1 MMALESVDTGI
12 PAPRTIESAG
22 WGAVKSALG
31 LLALVQALLLSVYF
45 KFPLGYFL
53 ASIGLGGAF
62 FYFLMTLIRLFRVA
76 ETRDSLVVEEPAYVG
91 HDLFDDLPV
100 PMIEAAEDGEILQ
113 ANAAA
118 NALLGQQDM
127 GGLTLDSMV
136 EGLGRSI
143 RDRMVDT
150 MKGFGL
156 GRPEMAR
163 CKRDGQEVF
172 IQVTMSRMKRN
183 GRTTVLAVLSDATE
197 LKTLEAQFV
206 QSQKMQAVGQLAG
219 GIAHDFNNILTAI
232 TGHADLLLHRSDTMA
247 PDYDDL
253 TQIKQNANRAAALIR
268 QLLAFSRKQTLR
280 PKSLRLDDTL
290 AELSHLLNRLLGEKV
305 GLHTEHGAD
314 LKPVRV
320 DERQFEQV
328 IMNLVVNAR
337 DAMPLGGTVVIRTRN
352 LTLAKELRR
361 DRAVVH
367 PGDYVIVEVRDTGTG
382 IPKDN
387 ISKIF
392 EPFYT
397 TKKIGEGTGLGLAT
411 VYGIIKQTG
420 GFVFVDSEQGGG
432 TLFSIYLPVNDDLED
447 ISEVEVVAQPTES
460 DDTGRG
466 RVLLVE
472 DEAPVRAFAARALA
486 LRGYSVTQ
494 ASSGEEALSVLAEG
508 SEFDVFVSDVVMPG
522 KNGPTWVREA
532 MDTRPN
538 SKVVFVSGYAEE
550 AFQDGKPDIPNAAF
564 LAKPFSLVELTQK
577 VKEQIEA

>member
-1 MMALESVDTGI
+1 MSTETEINHHLPFINAN
-12 PAPRTIESAG
+12 
-22 WGAVKSALG
+22 WGTVRAALG
-31 LLALVQALLLSVYF
+31 LLALAQLLLLSIYLEYM
-45 KFPLGYFL
+45 PGYFITSF
-53 ASIGLGGAF
+53 ALGSAA
-62 FYFLMTLIRLFRVA
+62 FYFLTTLSRRRTFAVMADTPIA
-76 ETRDSLVVEEPAYVG
+76 INNDHIGS
-91 HDLFDDLPV
+91 DLFDDLPV
-100 PMIEAAEDGEILQ
+100 PMIDTDESGEILQ
-113 ANAAA
+113 VNSAASV
-118 NALLGQQDM
+118 LIGRDDLVGE
-127 GGLTLDSMV
+127 TLDSIV

-143 RDRMVDT
+143 RDRMADT

-163 CKRDGQEVF
+163 CRRDGMDVY
-172 IQVTMSRMKRN
+172 IQVAMSKMKR
-183 GRTTVLAVLSDATE
+183 GDKTTVLAVLSDATE

-232 TGHADLLLHRSDTMA
+232 MGHADLLLHRTDIMS
-247 PDYDDL
+247 PDYEDL
-253 TQIKQNANRAAALIR
+253 NQIKQNSDRAAALVG

-280 PKSLRLDDTL
+280 PKSLHLDDTL
-290 AELSHLLNRLLGEKV
+290 CELSHLLNRLLGEKV
-305 GLHTEHGAD
+305 ALHTEHGVN

-337 DAMPLGGTVVIRTRN
+337 DAMPDGGTVVIRTRN
-352 LTLAKELRR
+352 ETLRKELRR

-367 PGDYVIVEVRDTGTG
+367 PGDYVIVEVRDTGVG
-382 IPKDN
+382 IPKDK

-392 EPFYT
+392 EPFFT
-397 TKKIGEGTGLGLAT
+397 TKKVGEGTGLGLAT

-420 GFVFVDSEQGGG
+420 GFVFVDSTEGAG
-432 TLFSIYLPVNDDLED
+432 TQFLIYLPVNDEPEEVVEPAP
-447 ISEVEVVAQPTES
+447 SVEVIES
-460 DDTGRG
+460 DQTGRG

-486 LRGYSVTQ
+486 LRGYTVTQ
-494 ASSGEEALSVLAEG
+494 ASSGEEALDVLEG
-508 SEFDVFVSDVVMPG
+508 GEEFDIFVSDVVMPG

-532 MDTRPN
+532 LSTRPDA
-538 SKVVFVSGYAEE
+538 KVVFVSGYAED
-550 AFQDGKPDIPNAAF
+550 AFKDGDPEIPNAAF

>member
-1 MMALESVDTGI
+1 M
-12 PAPRTIESAG
+12 PAELKDNLHLPFGTANWTTVRA
-22 WGAVKSALG
+22 ALG
-31 LLALVQALLLSVYF
+31 LLAVAQLLLLSIYLEYAPAYF
-45 KFPLGYFL
+45 ITSLALGS
-53 ASIGLGGAF
+53 AA
-62 FYFLMTLIRLFRVA
+62 FYFLITLTQ
-76 ETRDSLVVEEPAYVG
+76 TRKSMPITLPPEVEKVDHIG
-91 HDLFDDLPV
+91 SDLFDDLPV
-100 PMIEAAEDGEILQ
+100 PMIDTGENGEILQ

-118 NALLGQQDM
+118 CTLIGRDDLVGE
-127 GGLTLDSMV
+127 TLDGIV

-143 RDRMVDT
+143 RDRMKDT

-163 CKRDGQEVF
+163 CRRDGIDVY
-172 IQVTMSRMKRN
+172 IQVTMSKMKR
-183 GRTTVLAVLSDATE
+183 GGKTTVLAVLSDATE

-232 TGHADLLLHRSDTMA
+232 MGHADLLLHRTDILS
-247 PDYDDL
+247 PDYEDL
-253 TQIKQNANRAAALIR
+253 NQIKQNSNRAAALIG

-280 PKSLRLDDTL
+280 PKSLHLDDTL
-290 AELSHLLNRLLGEKV
+290 CELSHLLNRLLGEKV
-305 GLHTEHGAD
+305 ALHTEHGAN

-337 DAMPLGGTVVIRTRN
+337 DAMPDGGTVVIRTRN
-352 LTLAKELRR
+352 ETLHKELRR

-367 PGDYVIVEVRDTGTG
+367 PGDYVVVEVRDTGVG
-382 IPKDN
+382 IPADK

-392 EPFYT
+392 EPFFT
-397 TKKIGEGTGLGLAT
+397 TKKVGEGTGLGLAT

-420 GFVFVDSEQGGG
+420 GFVFVDSTEGSGSQF
-432 TLFSIYLPVNDDLED
+432 LIYLPVNDEPIDVVKPEPR
-447 ISEVEVVAQPTES
+447 VEVVES
-460 DDTGRG
+460 NQTGRG

-486 LRGYSVTQ
+486 LRGYTVTQ
-494 ASSGEEALSVLAEG
+494 ASSGEEALDVLKG
-508 SEFDVFVSDVVMPG
+508 GDEFDIFVSDVVMPG

-532 MDTRPN
+532 LATRPGA
-538 SKVVFVSGYAEE
+538 KVVFVSGYAED
-550 AFQDGKPDIPNAAF
+550 AFQDGDPEIPNAAF